1 MWQIMISPEYN
12 VVEMDKIIRDIKANV
27 RDLMNLSGGMQ
38 CVDRNCVRIMA
49 GIKMLELNICD
60 VRELLE

>member
-1 MWQIMISPEYN
+1 MISPEYN
-12 VVEMDKIIRDIKANV
+12 VVEMDKIIRHIKANV

-38 CVDRNCVRIMA
+38 CVDRNCERILA